1 MRAPILLGLL
11 VLAAAAPAWSQDSMT
26 LAERAAAIERASTA
40 PDGFRVVVGHVSR
53 ELGIPVDVLRGQRLQ
68 TGLDWGALLIANRLA
83 KEARIPFDQVVAE
96 ARGGKAWEDIAREH
110 KVDVAKLVGAVSNT
124 QSVVE
129 RRAED
134 KAPPPQEWKS
144 TAPPGSGGPTGMV
157 PGILPIQPPQG
168 VGAGTQR

>member
-1 MRAPILLGLL
+1 MPAALLLVLL
-11 VLAAAAPAWSQDSMT
+11 VLAGAAPAGGADPPT

-53 ELGIPVDVLRGQRLQ
+53 ELGIPVDVLRGQRAQ

-83 KEARIPFDQVVAE
+83 RETGLTLEQVVAE
-96 ARGGKAWEDIAREH
+96 SRRGTSWEDIARAH
-110 KVDVAKLVGAVSNT
+110 NVDVAKLAGAVANT
-124 QSVVE
+124 QSIVE

-134 KAPPPQEWKS
+134 KAPPPMQWKS

-157 PGILPIQPPQG
+157 PGILPVTPPPG